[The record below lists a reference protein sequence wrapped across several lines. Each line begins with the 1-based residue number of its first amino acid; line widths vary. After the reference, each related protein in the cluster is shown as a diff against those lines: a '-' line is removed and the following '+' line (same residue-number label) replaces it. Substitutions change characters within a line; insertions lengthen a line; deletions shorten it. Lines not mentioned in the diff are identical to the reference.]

1 MTLRDWLRNR
11 WLVEHKS
18 TPREIRDLFAL
29 ADRDLQAAATPRLV
43 ADWQMNIA
51 YNAAL
56 QLAILALS
64 AEGYRVER
72 QRSHELAIQSLKFTI
87 DLDQERVDAL
97 DGVRRKRNRISYE
110 RVGAT
115 SHAEAREVYDLAQEL
130 RSEVVRWMIR
140 EHPEMLGPSAPL

>member
-18 TPREIRDLFAL
+18 TPREIKELFAL
-29 ADRDLQAAATPRLV
+29 TERDLQAAATPRLI
-43 ADWQMNIA
+43 ADWQMNIS

-64 AEGYRVER
+64 AEGFRVAS
-72 QRSHELAIQSLKFTI
+72 QRSHELAIRSLKFTVG
-87 DLDQERVDAL
+87 LDHERVDAL

-110 RVGAT
+110 RAGTA

-130 RSEVVRWMIR
+130 RSEVLSWMKR
-140 EHPEMLGPSAPL
+140 EHPELLGPSAPS